1 MIHFL
6 PDLLVIDQLASSTT
20 LSSNRLDPALPRSTP
35 MIEYQTHVHEYD
47 NTIELLH
54 RCSVH
59 YPLSIIYSSVLPN
72 GRSSLPHVVVQ
83 ILLSIYDDDIDVDDS
98 DDDSVEMPIIVR

>member
-35 MIEYQTHVHEYD
+35 MIEY
-47 NTIELLH
+47 
-54 RCSVH
+54 
-59 YPLSIIYSSVLPN
+59 
-72 GRSSLPHVVVQ
+72 
-83 ILLSIYDDDIDVDDS
+83 
-98 DDDSVEMPIIVR
+98 